1 MTASS
6 KANGVVVAF
15 YPASQ
20 ESSYS
25 LSNVTDDHLCRDAS
39 FIFEDNPHY
48 TASVLSGRTWVTSR
62 WQTSFHQQQVS
73 NPQSNHESLI
83 DDVIRVGG
91 RIHKSWCS
99 TSSWCKDWSRMKLP
113 LPTLELISSVPSW
126 SKEDVQQIK
135 YTDVFSF
142 VWAVELI
149 PRGRWLLGR
158 CMKVFP
164 GRVRT
169 AIVHRQRNLFVHVH
183 LVHMLSCQ

>member
-1 MTASS
+1 
-6 KANGVVVAF
+6 
-15 YPASQ
+15 
-20 ESSYS
+20 
-25 LSNVTDDHLCRDAS
+25 
-39 FIFEDNPHY
+39 
-48 TASVLSGRTWVTSR
+48 
-62 WQTSFHQQQVS
+62 
-73 NPQSNHESLI
+73 
-83 DDVIRVGG
+83 
-91 RIHKSWCS
+91 
-99 TSSWCKDWSRMKLP
+99 MKLP